1 MKVIKMKGLKPEIV
15 DLDYSIIKEEME
27 NADKKGKNEQVVS
40 YTKLLENLN
49 ESSNAEVIENEVNKI
64 IDLDKEKIKEL
75 KSEIKRLEKE
85 MNLLSHYSKRETDL
99 DVSMIIANL

>member
-27 NADKKGKNEQVVS
+27 NADKKGRNEQVVS

-49 ESSNAEVIENEVNKI
+49 DNSNAEAIENEVNKI

-85 MNLLSHYSKRETDL
+85 ISLLSHYSKRETDL
-99 DVSMIIANL
+99 DVTMIIANM